1 MHYFYI
7 PQKISSGFVLIS
19 DAEQLHHLKDVLRL
33 KIDDQVM
40 VFDGEGTRYVCRIA
54 GLDRKQANLFIISKK
69 DIETP
74 GSKITIACAI
84 PKKAKMDEI
93 IDKLTQL
100 GVDTIIPML
109 TERVLIKP
117 DEKKEN
123 RYERWGKIALS
134 ASEQSQRSILPV
146 ITKVT
151 SLKELLAGS
160 DQYSLK
166 LIPTLEGERINI
178 RLVKSADSTANILV
192 LIGPEGDFSP
202 QEVNQARDCGFIPVS
217 LGQNILRVDT
227 AAIAAASYLRFA
239 TSDYPL

>member
-7 PQKISSGFVLIS
+7 PQKISSGFVPIS

-33 KIDDQVM
+33 KIEDQVT
-40 VFDGEGTRYVCRIA
+40 VFDGEGTRYLCRIV
-54 GLDRKQANLFIISKK
+54 GLDRKQANLFIVSKK
-69 DIETP
+69 DIQP
-74 GSKITIACAI
+74 SSSKITIACAL

-100 GVDTIIPML
+100 GVDTIIPMM
-109 TERVLIKP
+109 TERVIIKY
-117 DEKKEN
+117 DENNEN

-134 ASEQSQRSILPV
+134 ASEQSQRSRLPV
-146 ITKVT
+146 IVKIT

-166 LIPTLEGERINI
+166 LLPTLEGERINI
-178 RLVKSADSTANILV
+178 QLVNSVDSAANILV

-202 QEVNQARDCGFIPVS
+202 QEVQQARDCGFIPVS

-227 AAIAAASYLRFA
+227 AAIAVASYLRFA
-239 TSDYPL
+239 FPG